1 MEVGAK
7 NILVHCSL
15 ETILAVIT
23 PADNNSS
30 EWLSIWAKV
39 GASAVVFVTDQYSL
53 PSLLKIAL
61 ECHVGHK
68 SRITTFGI
76 EIKQSYSFE
85 FRSLKRLIVVPKKLE
100 SRTYT
105 QEYCI

>member
-7 NILVHCSL
+7 DILVHASSKTSFPL
-15 ETILAVIT
+15 FTQPTIT
-23 PADNNSS
+23 SPSG
-30 EWLSIWAKV
+30 LSIWAKV

-68 SRITTFGI
+68 TRITTFGI
-76 EIKQSYSFE
+76 EVKQAYSLE

-105 QEYCI
+105 QENCI